1 MSTPRWCRRRWSLLA
16 CNSGM
21 MSESR
26 RGEPATCGLP
36 FSFRRLLDLDEVVRG
51 QRAEGQGCQ
60 SPADVERA
68 QIDREEAGAF
78 DELADLGLCGS
89 VIARIKQ
96 YVPATRHVRIRQRRD

>member
-1 MSTPRWCRRRWSLLA
+1 MSTPRWCRRRWSL
-16 CNSGM
+16 
-21 MSESR
+21 
-26 RGEPATCGLP
+26 PATDSRLTSVYTRGSPRHAGSP

-60 SPADVERA
+60 SSADVERA

-89 VIARIKQ
+89 VIARIEQ
-96 YVPATRHVRIRQRRD
+96 DVPAT